1 MGFTKMM
8 SLTADQFL
16 PLEFVFN
23 PNWWNKNAG
32 IKFDSTFYMD
42 ADTREKNDQ
51 IMRRVLYE
59 KLGNFGF
66 GEKNPQPRPVIG
78 SLFVAGGFII
88 PAMLGAQIRFSDAE
102 APQPLPVTLTKQQ
115 IESFS
120 HPVFRE
126 TWPMSELIRSWD
138 AQENKYGYLVGDLNT
153 DGLLNAAYHFYG
165 ADLFT
170 DLLEEPD
177 RPIRFMQEISDLIV
191 ETASY
196 IQHRTGSY
204 SISVN
209 RMAAHLNPTPF
220 IHANCSVQMI
230 SPRIYSRCHL
240 AIEQKMA
247 ERIQP
252 FGIHHCG
259 IQMERYAAEY
269 AKVPTDFC
277 DVGWGSDPMKCREA
291 LPDSFLN
298 LRLSPIRM
306 LRNTRE
312 EIIAD
317 TEYLLNRVGSLDRV
331 GICCIN
337 MDYGTP
343 EENLFAVC
351 QVVEKYRKLSGK

>member
-66 GEKNPQPRPVIG
+66 GEKSTTATCYRFSVRRR
-78 SLFVAGGFII
+78 GFII
-88 PAMLGAQIRFSDAE
+88 PAMLGAQIRFFRSRK
-102 APQPLPVTLTKQQ
+102 LHNRPVTLTKQQ

-120 HPVFRE
+120 HPDFRE

-138 AQENKYGYLVGDLNT
+138 AQEKIWISGWRSPNT

-196 IQHRTGSY
+196 SAPNRKLP
-204 SISVN
+204 ISVN
-209 RMAAHLNPTPF
+209 RMAAHLESQP
-220 IHANCSVQMI
+220 
-230 SPRIYSRCHL
+230 HL
-240 AIEQKMA
+240 FTQI
-247 ERIQP
+247 
-252 FGIHHCG
+252 
-259 IQMERYAAEY
+259 
-269 AKVPTDFC
+269 V
-277 DVGWGSDPMKCREA
+277 
-291 LPDSFLN
+291 
-298 LRLSPIRM
+298 
-306 LRNTRE
+306 
-312 EIIAD
+312 
-317 TEYLLNRVGSLDRV
+317 
-331 GICCIN
+331 
-337 MDYGTP
+337 
-343 EENLFAVC
+343 LF
-351 QVVEKYRKLSGK
+351 K